1 VLSGHTHA
9 HPDDPAA
16 DHPHPDHSHDGGT
29 AETPPDPTGL
39 VVLDIGGDIGAAV
52 IHTTEE
58 MAHLEL
64 EIRRTGTEW
73 TGRHVAVL
81 PRVLPAGGVVHA
93 AVFPQVR
100 EGDYEVRVR
109 HADPEG
115 VVLAVHVD
123 GGRVSELDWP
133 R

>member
-1 VLSGHTHA
+1 
-9 HPDDPAA
+9 
-16 DHPHPDHSHDGGT
+16 
-29 AETPPDPTGL
+29 
-39 VVLDIGGDIGAAV
+39 
-52 IHTTEE
+52 
-58 MAHLEL
+58 
-64 EIRRTGTEW
+64 
-73 TGRHVAVL
+73 
-81 PRVLPAGGVVHA
+81 
-93 AVFPQVR
+93 VR